1 MNPDPRIHAYRPD
14 LADMTL
20 RDSVTAL
27 RYVEPVMRQCLRGVL
42 PLLAA
47 PKPDARQISQVR
59 YGEFMDVFE
68 TRDDGFLWVQNRADR
83 YVGYLP
89 DVGELGDS
97 IAMRSNKITAL
108 RTFVYPEPDIKSPP
122 VDELTLGSFV
132 SLAGKQERLLE
143 LTNGGFVYEAHVMAT
158 EFANTSDYVFT
169 AGRLLHTPYL
179 WGGRTPKGIDCSG
192 LIQLA
197 LEMADIDCPRDS
209 DQQREA
215 FGKPLHTHWRDRAWR
230 RGDIVFFL
238 PDPHVGFMTDTD
250 HIIHA
255 NATTMDVTVEPL
267 SNVVERGNEVV
278 AVGSAGSLWG

>member
-83 YVGYLP
+83 Y
-89 DVGELGDS
+89 
-97 IAMRSNKITAL
+97 
-108 RTFVYPEPDIKSPP
+108 VYPEPDIKSPP

-267 SNVVERGNEVV
+267 SNVGERGNEVV